1 VKEVKGGYDMNMTIK
16 TWYTK
21 AYPTDDVGLTLDP
34 AVTFAD
40 LYHALQAGKCVY
52 ATLGGNADSIIR
64 ERIFAGLA
72 DFLDVDSGHIYN
84 FWLNKKRRY

>member
-1 VKEVKGGYDMNMTIK
+1 MNMTIK

-40 LYHALQAGKCVY
+40 LYHALQAGTCVY
-52 ATLGGNADSIIR
+52 ATLGGNADTIIR
-64 ERIFAGLA
+64 ERIFAALA

>member
-1 VKEVKGGYDMNMTIK
+1 MNMITIK
-16 TWYTK
+16 TWYAK

-40 LYHALQAGKCVY
+40 LYHALQAGTCVY
-52 ATLGGNADSIIR
+52 ATLGGNADSIVR

-72 DFLDVDSGHIYN
+72 NFLDVDSGHIYN
-84 FWLNKKRRY
+84 LWFNKKRRY

>member
-1 VKEVKGGYDMNMTIK
+1 MTMTIK

-21 AYPTDDVGLTLDP
+21 AYPTDNVGLTLDP

-40 LYHALQAGKCVY
+40 LYHALQAGTCVY
-52 ATLGGNADSIIR
+52 ATLGGNADSIAR

-84 FWLNKKRRY
+84 LWLNKKRRY